1 MFNKL
6 KILKKMKIKNLI
18 AVAALLMGSTNAFA
32 EPTYVKTGGIAYEV
46 LTDMSGTTPGTVYV
60 YGILSNAN
68 GNAIKTAKAV
78 SIPKSITLTVDD
90 ESKTY
95 NVVAIGD
102 GWETKT
108 GEGYQDLSGVI
119 ETLSIDVTNFVSPGL
134 ESTDFDG
141 FTKLASLTITDTYT
155 PTTAKPAQ
163 TVTLPAI
170 PATVATLDFENTN
183 ITSMGTATFT
193 GTTLTSVK
201 LSKKLTEIPS
211 NAFKNCTKLAGTIT
225 IPATVVT
232 IKDYAF
238 AGDALADFDFS
249 GATALKE
256 IYAHAFDGSGITK
269 LALGNCA
276 ALEKIWGYAFNGC
289 EKLANLV
296 LGGLKDGKKFV
307 LIGKYAFQGS
317 AIAAANLPAS
327 VTSVDEGAF
336 KGCKKLT
343 AVSAMAG
350 LTAIPNYMF
359 TGCEALTKVTIS
371 KDVATIGTSAFEGC
385 KALATVTFAE
395 RGDADPDLTTI
406 GANAFKGCE
415 ALTSLDLS
423 SKKFTFDQIMQWFNG
438 CKALSEIKLSENVK
452 GIWGSSFKDAVLED
466 LDLSNTK
473 LSQLDFI
480 FGTGRTAATAYSSL
494 KSIKLPETCTK
505 FAALAKDGVFA
516 YCTSLEE
523 ITIPNAFVA
532 ANAVPAYAFY
542 YCTSLKTVTYSPV
555 IEATAKVFNENA
567 FLGCTPFVLIAT
579 NTYYTSFTGNDVAPK
594 NATFGSAASDVVKT
608 VKDNGTSGKYFGKLC
623 PLNDVTIDVNDAKVY
638 SIYVDG
644 GTAYF
649 QSLLQRSGKYIVKKN
664 EHVIVKTDEAK
675 EVKLTPYK
683 GPGTQYSVT
692 VDEMFSLKE
701 AVPTSEVQGGTV
713 AGTKVIAKNEGIYAC
728 GSGKYIY
735 RLTNNASTG
744 GFGFTFF
751 SGTTMKDG
759 QFFIISSQ
767 KPAGAA
773 RLNVVWLDENGNVEE
788 GATAIQS
795 IDKAD
800 AEDGAIYNLQG
811 IRVNNAKKGL
821 YIKNGKK
828 YIMK

>member
-18 AVAALLMGSTNAFA
+18 AVAALLMGSTSSFA
-32 EPTYVKTGGIAYEV
+32 TIVKTGGIAYEV
-46 LTDMSGTTPGTVYV
+46 LTEISGTTPGTVYV
-60 YGILSNAN
+60 YGILNNAN

-78 SIPKSITLTVDD
+78 SIAKSITATVDD

-102 GWETKT
+102 GWETQT
-108 GEGYQDLSGVI
+108 ANGCQDLSGVI

-134 ESTDFDG
+134 ENTDFDG

-183 ITSMGTATFT
+183 ITSMGAVTFT

-201 LSKKLTEIPS
+201 LSKKLTSIPA
-211 NAFKNCTKLAGTIT
+211 NAFKGCTKLAGTIT

-232 IKDYAF
+232 IEQNAF
-238 AGDALADFDFS
+238 MGDALADFDFS

-256 IYAHAFDGSGITK
+256 IYAHAFEGSGITK

-395 RGDADPDLTTI
+395 RGDADPDLTAI
-406 GANAFKGCE
+406 GDNAFKDCE

-423 SKKFTFDQIMQWFNG
+423 SKKFAFNQIKQWFNG
-438 CKALSEIKLSENVK
+438 CKALSEIKLSENVT

-473 LSQLDFI
+473 LLQLDFI

-505 FAALAKDGVFA
+505 FKALAKDGVFA

-532 ANAVPAYAFY
+532 ADAVPDYAFY

-555 IEATAKVFNENA
+555 IEATAKVFNDNA

-579 NTYYTSFTGNDVAPK
+579 NTYYTSFKDNNVAPK

-649 QSLLQRSGKYIVKKN
+649 QSLLQRGGKYIVKKD

-683 GPGTQYSVT
+683 DTQYSVT

-701 AVPTSEVQGGTV
+701 AVPTSEVQ
-713 AGTKVIAKNEGIYAC
+713 AGVDGAKVIAKNAGIYAC